1 MDCYGKR
8 YNKKDQCKT
17 CELAEYC
24 KDAGDPPLISHIN
37 TDDLP
42 LQSKTPISQEED
54 KEEPLAYTV
63 SQMVEIIRLLIELD
77 DPRIRTILKLKLS
90 NPDIS
95 LSEIG
100 EKYGVSK
107 QAIDKDIKLAIAFCP
122 ALEVVLCNRP
132 LYNRWRSYTA
142 PTNPN
147 AIARKKPANPEDIWH
162 EQLTF
167 PF

>member
-8 YNKKDQCKT
+8 FNKTEQCKS
-17 CELAEYC
+17 CSLAEYC

-37 TDDLP
+37 SDNLP
-42 LQSKTPISQEED
+42 LQAKKTPLPED
-54 KEEPLAYTV
+54 IQDEPLAYTV
-63 SQMVEIIRLLIELD
+63 SQMVEIIRVLIELD
-77 DPRIRTILKLKLS
+77 DPRIRSILKMKLA
-90 NPDIS
+90 NPDVT

-100 EKYGVSK
+100 SHYGISK

-132 LYNRWRSYTA
+132 LYNRWRNYTA

-147 AIARKKPANPEDIWH
+147 AISRKKTSSSDPWH

-167 PF
+167 SF